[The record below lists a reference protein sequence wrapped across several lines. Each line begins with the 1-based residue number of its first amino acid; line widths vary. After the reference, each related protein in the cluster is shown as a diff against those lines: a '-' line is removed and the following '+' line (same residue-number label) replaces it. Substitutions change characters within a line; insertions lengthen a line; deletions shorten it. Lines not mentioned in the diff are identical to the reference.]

1 MRIALLVAAFALALV
16 PAAPAGNGGQKK
28 EEKEALRL
36 FEASPVTV
44 LVSQRAVPVEEVAMI
59 AAEAE
64 GIEPSTATARVGG
77 TDSAFAASAVNC
89 SWAEWQTARG
99 IFPYRRWIVGQTY
112 WCYEYG
118 GAITYRASNTAARVD
133 GVCSGSNARDWKVS
147 GGAGYSW
154 VVVHHEAS
162 FSCATPW
169 WYPLNDTLW
178 MEPAFNSY
186 GNTSMTR
193 RS

>member
-1 MRIALLVAAFALALV
+1 MRIALLVAALALALV
-16 PAAPAGNGGQKK
+16 PAAPAGNGGKK

-36 FEASPVTV
+36 FEASPVTS
-44 LVSQRAVPVEEVAMI
+44 LVSRRAAPVEEVAMI
-59 AAEAE
+59 AAEVE
-64 GIEPSTATARVGG
+64 GLEPSAAIARVRG
-77 TDSAFAASAVNC
+77 TDSLLTASAVSC
-89 SWAEWQTARG
+89 SWAEWQHARG

-133 GVCSGSNARDWKVS
+133 GVCSGSNAGDWKVS

-154 VVVHHEAS
+154 VVVHHEAN

-169 WYPLNDTLW
+169 WFPLNDTLW
-178 MEPAFNSY
+178 MEPAFNSF

-193 RS
+193 SS